1 MRGIRKSQSL
11 LNTQNLMSTT
21 HNETADFLL
30 RQIRFLKRVGSAT
43 QKQEAPEWERLI
55 IQAAKA
61 QQPQPVTFAAGQKL
75 EA

>member
-1 MRGIRKSQSL
+1 
-11 LNTQNLMSTT
+11 MSTT

-55 IQAAKA
+55 IQAAAKA
-61 QQPQPVTFAAGQKL
+61 QQPQAVTFAAAQKL

>member
-1 MRGIRKSQSL
+1 MFTDTST
-11 LNTQNLMSTT
+11 NPMSTT

-43 QKQEAPEWERLI
+43 QKQEASEWERLI
-55 IQAAKA
+55 IKAAAK
-61 QQPQPVTFAAGQKL
+61 QVPQAVTFAPGQKL

>member
-1 MRGIRKSQSL
+1 
-11 LNTQNLMSTT
+11 MSTT

-43 QKQEAPEWERLI
+43 QKQEALEWERLI

-61 QQPQPVTFAAGQKL
+61 QQPQTLTFAAGQKL

>member
-1 MRGIRKSQSL
+1 M
-11 LNTQNLMSTT
+11 TTT

-55 IQAAKA
+55 IKAAAKV
-61 QQPQPVTFAAGQKL
+61 PQAVTFAPGQKL

>member
-1 MRGIRKSQSL
+1 MRIIR
-11 LNTQNLMSTT
+11 NTKTYPMSTT

-43 QKQEAPEWERLI
+43 QKPEAPEWERLI
-55 IQAAKA
+55 IQAAAK
-61 QQPQPVTFAAGQKL
+61 QVPQAVTFAPGQKL